1 MDYVNEHPDECR
13 EWNVVWS
20 DRGHFTEPHTDRVI
34 GLGTLAAR
42 RYLKGYAAPVLNG
55 AGIRPAAID
64 TCGPAGRYG
73 AMFYIEKEGFDPVI
87 AAAELAERF
96 DLAIMSCKGMSVT
109 AARELIDETC
119 CRYGIPLFVLHDFD
133 ISGFS
138 IAQTLHTSNRRY
150 TFRTQSGDDF

>member
-1 MDYVNEHPDECR
+1 MADTYAKASEDGKLPANARQIMYAARPLILSKTGAGEFDDAYFTQGLLVDYVNEHPDECR
-13 EWNVVWS
+13 DWNVVWS

-87 AAAELAERF
+87 AAAELAS
-96 DLAIMSCKGMSVT
+96 AS
-109 AARELIDETC
+109 
-119 CRYGIPLFVLHDFD
+119 
-133 ISGFS
+133 
-138 IAQTLHTSNRRY
+138 TS
-150 TFRTQSGDDF
+150 QPCPAKA